1 MRLGRCFYRHD
12 PLPAP
17 APCPATLLEQSVL
30 QEDSVGCD
38 MATLLR
44 PWFLRCNPE
53 ALVLHDP
60 YLASVRRSSRI
71 YPACERLDPDELVA
85 LVSDAGLV
93 ESTYMVH
100 WEELL
105 QVARADAPRLR
116 SVHLHTRGLLRAGTP
131 ASGILMPWFHEL
143 RARWAPLG
151 LDLRLTVNNKLHS
164 RRLVM
169 VGAGCSLEVC
179 IEWGIAYHVDTV
191 ANIAREPLLRQCR
204 RTEVLVIA
212 HPSGWLADP
221 PVTPAPE
228 TPRSQHPG
236 LGLLIQR
243 LLLASRRRS
252 WRGRIWC
259 NRCWSCGEADGAYAA
274 FPDGRICRITRGGL
288 PVRLAQELD
297 LLTQVQCGECAV
309 APHGRGASYQ
319 EQ

>member
-1 MRLGRCFYRHD
+1 
-12 PLPAP
+12 
-17 APCPATLLEQSVL
+17 
-30 QEDSVGCD
+30 
-38 MATLLR
+38 
-44 PWFLRCNPE
+44 
-53 ALVLHDP
+53 
-60 YLASVRRSSRI
+60 
-71 YPACERLDPDELVA
+71 
-85 LVSDAGLV
+85 
-93 ESTYMVH
+93 
-100 WEELL
+100 
-105 QVARADAPRLR
+105 
-116 SVHLHTRGLLRAGTP
+116 
-131 ASGILMPWFHEL
+131 MPWFYAL
-143 RARWAPLG
+143 RARWAPFG
-151 LDLRLTVNNKLHS
+151 LDLQITLNSKLHS

-169 VGAGCSLEVC
+169 IGAGCSLEVC

-228 TPRSQHPG
+228 TPRSN
-236 LGLLIQR
+236 IQR

-309 APHGRGASYQ
+309 ASHGRGGHHTKSNRGQPLHALAPLTQWRRSRADAATGT
-319 EQ
+319 EHAHRCAA